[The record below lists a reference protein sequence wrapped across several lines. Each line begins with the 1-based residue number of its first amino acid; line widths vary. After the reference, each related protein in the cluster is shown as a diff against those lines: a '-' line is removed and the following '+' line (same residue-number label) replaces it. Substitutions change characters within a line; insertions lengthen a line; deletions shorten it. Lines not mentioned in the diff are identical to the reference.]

1 MKIAIIG
8 YGKMG
13 HAIERIALERGHEIV
28 AVIDTENSD
37 DMDGEAFGTADV
49 AIEFT
54 TPATAPDN
62 IVRASGHGVPVVC
75 GSTGWG
81 EKREAVEKAVSEQ
94 GGALLAS
101 SNFSIGVNVFNV
113 ISRRLASIMGHL
125 PQYRPTMTEVH
136 HIHKLD
142 HPSGTALTL
151 AEGIMEVDN
160 KITSWTDAGIVWANA
175 TPDERDAQLKAAG
188 EALDRVDADTLPIL
202 SLRNGEV
209 PGIHTIKWDSPVDII
224 TIEHSAKSRDG
235 FALGAVMAAEWIA
248 GRKGIFTIDQMME
261 ELLK

>member
-1 MKIAIIG
+1 
-8 YGKMG
+8 
-13 HAIERIALERGHEIV
+13 
-28 AVIDTENSD
+28 
-37 DMDGEAFGTADV
+37 
-49 AIEFT
+49 
-54 TPATAPDN
+54 
-62 IVRASGHGVPVVC
+62 
-75 GSTGWG
+75 
-81 EKREAVEKAVSEQ
+81 
-94 GGALLAS
+94 
-101 SNFSIGVNVFNV
+101 
-113 ISRRLASIMGHL
+113 
-125 PQYRPTMTEVH
+125 
-136 HIHKLD
+136 
-142 HPSGTALTL
+142 
-151 AEGIMEVDN
+151 MEEDK